1 MRGKVCWFS
10 RHAAILNVFG
20 ARKQSANDPGYDLIR
35 RDESLG
41 ERALK
46 NTSISSFG
54 SWSKAD
60 EYVSSSTLRSGNA
73 SINLLSRG
81 AIASRAIVMG
91 QATRN
96 KPEGLA
102 RFLSSKSRPSRNTRK
117 ARLQDSRYSFPASV
131 RARPR

>member
-1 MRGKVCWFS
+1 HPPPHPPTPSFPTRRS
-10 RHAAILNVFG
+10 SDLNVHLPEPMQRCE
-20 ARKQSANDPGYDLIR
+20 ARSVGSAGMPRFSTYLELANSPRTTPGYDLIR

-41 ERALK
+41 ERTLK

-102 RFLSSKSRPSRNTRK
+102 RF
-117 ARLQDSRYSFPASV
+117 
-131 RARPR
+131 